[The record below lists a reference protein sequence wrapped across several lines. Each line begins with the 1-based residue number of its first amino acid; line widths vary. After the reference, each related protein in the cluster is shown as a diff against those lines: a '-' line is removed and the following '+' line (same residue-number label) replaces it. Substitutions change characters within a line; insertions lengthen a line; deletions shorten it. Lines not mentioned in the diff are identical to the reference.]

1 MRHRLA
7 LGAGACAL
15 LLGSC
20 DTGDGKELRPFDPAD
35 VPATTVTPATTV
47 VDAGGGTVDEMA
59 ETESEFRAPFQLSA
73 PWLAGGVIDPR
84 YTCDGVDVAPAL
96 SWAAAPEGTAE
107 IAIALVDDSV
117 VSDGQSFVHWVI
129 WGLDPAEI
137 ALAEDDV
144 PPGAVQALNFFGDVG
159 YGGPCP
165 PAGDEP
171 HLYRLTAYALNSPLG
186 RADGTPAGDVLDAI
200 ATAVIGSTD
209 LTATYAR

>member
-1 MRHRLA
+1 VA
-7 LGAGACAL
+7 LSAAACAL

-20 DTGDGKELRPFDPAD
+20 DTGDGKQLQPFDPAD
-35 VPATTVTPATTV
+35 VPATTVTPTIAG
-47 VDAGGGTVDEMA
+47 DADGGTGDAMS

-73 PWLAGGVIDPR
+73 PWLAGGVVDPR
-84 YTCDGVDVAPAL
+84 YTCDGLDVAPAL
-96 SWAAAPEGTAE
+96 SWAAVPEGTVE
-107 IAIALVDDSV
+107 VAIALVDDSV

-129 WGLDPAEI
+129 AGLAPDELAIAEG
-137 ALAEDDV
+137 DV
-144 PPGAVQALNFFGDVG
+144 PPGAVQGLNFFGDVG

-165 PAGDEP
+165 PPGAEP

-186 RADGTPAGDVLDAI
+186 LADGTPAGDFLDAI